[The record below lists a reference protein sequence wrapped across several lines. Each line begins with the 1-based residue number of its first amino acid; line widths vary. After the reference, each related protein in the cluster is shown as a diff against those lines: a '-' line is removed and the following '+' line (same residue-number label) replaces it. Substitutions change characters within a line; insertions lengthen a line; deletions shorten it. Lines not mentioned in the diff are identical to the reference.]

1 MSYDNE
7 TSENQKKIC
16 NLFASFF
23 ISVYCEAKSSL
34 LSYSELSH
42 LDYIN
47 SIDITESDVFLPLNN
62 LANKTKI
69 AIDDTTNIV
78 SIQVKKQ

>member
-1 MSYDNE
+1 MSYDND
-7 TSENQKKIC
+7 TSEDKNKIC
-16 NLFASFF
+16 NMFATFF
-23 ISVYCEAKSSL
+23 KSVYCEDNSSFP
-34 LSYSELSH
+34 SYSELSH
-42 LDYIN
+42 SDYIN